1 MAKRKRPNSFYAIL
15 SLTLIQFLF
24 GLFALFLITGQGL
37 TKQLKEQVK
46 LIIEIKPDAGEHDV
60 PQLRAW
66 LARKEFIIP
75 ESIEFTDKE
84 QALQSLRDE
93 LGSDNQ
99 KTLDALGLMNPL
111 YDMLSFSVQAEYLT
125 ETLLQDLQQEIIL
138 LDGVYD
144 VYYQQSLVE
153 VISMNI
159 QRIAMLGFALTLF
172 ALILTI
178 SLITSTVRLSMFA
191 NRFLIKNMQMVGA
204 TWSFI
209 RRPYMQ
215 RAASQSFISTLL
227 AFALLGGLLYWVSE
241 NLGFSLHFIP
251 LYYLAGGALAI
262 FLFGLIITLIATRL
276 SVNRYLRLK
285 LDDLY

>member
-1 MAKRKRPNSFYAIL
+1 MAKRKRPNTFYAVL

-24 GLFALFLITGQGL
+24 GLFALTIIAGQGL
-37 TKQLKEQVK
+37 TRQLKEQVK
-46 LIIEIKPDAGEHDV
+46 LIIEIKPDANEHDI

-66 LARKEFIIP
+66 LARKDYVIP

-84 QALQSLRDE
+84 QALQSLREE

-99 KTLDALGLMNPL
+99 KTLDALGLVNPL
-111 YDMLSFSVQAEYLT
+111 YDMISFSVQAEYLT
-125 ETLLQDLQQEIIL
+125 EELLQELQSEILL

-159 QRIAMLGFALTLF
+159 RRFAMLGLALTFF

-178 SLITSTVRLSMFA
+178 SLITSTVRLSMYA

-209 RRPYMQ
+209 RRPYVQ
-215 RAASQSFISTLL
+215 RAVRQSFLSTIF
-227 AFALLGGLLYWVSE
+227 AFALLGGLIYWVRE
-241 NLGFSLHFIP
+241 NLGFNLDFIRVEM
-251 LYYLAGGALAI
+251 LVAGAVVI
-262 FLFGLIITLIATRL
+262 FLFGLIITLIATRI